1 MTVEQKVF
9 SESHDGN
16 IASYVEAIIFQPTYG
31 KDPVCYIH
39 AVFTYPRFRKAGR
52 ASKLV
57 VKAIDYAKQRGC
69 YKAFLVCKPE
79 LEKWYKKN
87 GLEKTGVQMQ
97 VVF

>member
-1 MTVEQKVF
+1 MNVEQKVF
-9 SESHDGN
+9 GETHDGDS
-16 IASYVEAIIFQPTYG
+16 ASYVEAVIFQPTHG

-39 AVFTYPRFRKAGR
+39 AVFTYPRFRKEGR

-57 VKAIDYAKQRGC
+57 LRAIEYARHRGC

-79 LEKWYKKN
+79 LEEWYKKN
-87 GLEKTGVQMQ
+87 GLEKAGIHMQ